1 MQVFFNSKMIPSFGV
16 AGNFTGHLEQAGEAI
31 DFLNVKTSGANA
43 PKGIFPTY
51 LPKSNIMAGV
61 APDFLHTF
69 PFDSK
74 KIIYPKGEQKIQIEP
89 ECAIIFNAVWDKTT
103 LVKLVPVSF
112 AASNDCSIRKTG
124 ARKISEK
131 KNWGFSSKG
140 FADNQIEMDGF
151 VPGCNIYDYRIASF
165 LIRDGQV
172 YAYGEDSQLRDY
184 SYFSDQLTSWLV
196 EKFNNQK
203 NEGPLENLYSYLE
216 EAGFPQKIMVSIGA
230 TRYTKWG
237 ETNFLQEGD
246 EAVVILYPGNSY
258 SPNYIKS
265 VIADLKPE
273 TADERMSILR
283 QKIVF

>member
-1 MQVFFNSKMIPSFGV
+1 MKIEYKSTFGV
-16 AGNFTGHLEQAGEAI
+16 AGNFTGHLEQAGEAV
-31 DFLNVKTSGANA
+31 DFKNIKTAEAIA
-43 PKGIFPTY
+43 PKAIFPTFLKMDNPAKVIPEY
-51 LPKSNIMAGV
+51 LTVN
-61 APDFLHTF
+61 
-69 PFDSK
+69 PFDSQ
-74 KIIYPKGEQKIQIEP
+74 KILFPKGESKLQIEC
-89 ECAIIFNAVWDKTT
+89 ECVIACKVQWQDKLITKIT
-103 LVKLVPVSF
+103 PYAF